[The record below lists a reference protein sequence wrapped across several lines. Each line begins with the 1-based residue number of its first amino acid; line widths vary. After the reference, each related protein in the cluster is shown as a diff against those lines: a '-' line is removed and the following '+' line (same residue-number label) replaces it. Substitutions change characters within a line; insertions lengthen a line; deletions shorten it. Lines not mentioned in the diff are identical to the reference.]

1 VRLGSVGFFPAQ
13 PRPVSNL
20 LLSIDNVPVTSRA
33 FATSSKRIRMRKP
46 PRGFERCLQIGYVW
60 MRWHRTDR
68 RVRKRDKLKA
78 SSGGEARR
86 GRAARDPGDA
96 HGDR

>member
-33 FATSSKRIRMRKP
+33 FATSSKCIRMRKP
-46 PRGFERCLQIGYVW
+46 PRGFERFLQIGYVW
-60 MRWHRTDR
+60 MRWHRTER
-68 RVRKRDKLKA
+68 RVRKR
-78 SSGGEARR
+78 EAE
-86 GRAARDPGDA
+86 
-96 HGDR
+96 